1 MKSIRKIRKKVIAS
15 INNRGMQFL
24 ISVSFTLVALVGMAF
39 IGVFLYQSYGKAAE
53 EIIISDTQQLLNQV
67 EINLNSYL
75 RSMMRISDAMYYNVI
90 KNIDVDKDDMS
101 QALNLL
107 YEVNKDNLVSI
118 SCFSEDGELIGAAPV
133 GTMKKNTDIT
143 SQSWFTS
150 AKDKMENLHF
160 SELHVQNIF
169 ESSSSR
175 YYWVV
180 SLSRGVELTGNGKM
194 SGGILLVDMDF
205 SGIRQLFTKVN
216 TQDMGY
222 VYLVNTDGKII
233 YHPRQ
238 NLIFSNIL
246 KENNETAADYS
257 DGMHRESF
265 GGEERM
271 VMVKTV
277 GYTGWKIVS
286 VTPMQNFYKNF
297 GRTRVMAVM
306 IVFLAI
312 LVMIFANQFV
322 AVRVVQPLKNLE
334 DSIRGIG
341 AEQEGISLESATQIY
356 IGGSPEI
363 QHLGETI
370 RSMVSQLRRLTDDIV
385 REQEEKRKSELDAL
399 QSQINPHFLYNTLD
413 SIMWMVESEQ
423 YEDAISM
430 VQALGRLFRIS
441 LSKGKNII
449 TVGDELQH
457 AQSYLDIQK
466 YRYKNKFTS
475 YFEIEEG
482 IEKYKTIKLIIQ
494 PLIENAIYYGMEY
507 MDGDGEIHIR
517 AYTKEEDLLIEV
529 EDNGLGMPEDQVAV
543 LLTDDTRIR
552 SKGSGI
558 GIRNVHQRIQLY
570 FGKKYGLEII
580 SEPDEGTMVR
590 IHLPKTEEVEGK
602 NKEEGV

>member
-1 MKSIRKIRKKVIAS
+1 MKPIRKTWKKIIAG

-24 ISVSFTLVALVGMAF
+24 ISISFTLVALVGMAF
-39 IGVFLYQSYGKAAE
+39 IGVFLYQSYGKATE

-90 KNIDVDKDDMS
+90 KNIDLDEDDMS
-101 QALNLL
+101 QELNLL

-118 SCFSEDGELIGAAPV
+118 SCFSEEGELIGAAPV
-133 GTMKKNTDIT
+133 GTMKKDTDIT

-150 AKDKMENLHF
+150 ARDKMENLHF

-169 ESSSSR
+169 ESSNSR

-180 SLSRGVELTGNGKM
+180 SLSRGVELTGSGKM

-238 NLIFSNIL
+238 NLIFSNML
-246 KENNETAADYS
+246 EENNEAAAGYS
-257 DGMHRESF
+257 DGMHRETF
-265 GGEERM
+265 GGEDRM

-306 IVFLAI
+306 MILLSI
-312 LVMIFANQFV
+312 LVMIFANQFM

-341 AEQEGISLESATQIY
+341 AGQEGISLESATQIY
-356 IGGSPEI
+356 IGGPPEI

-370 RSMVSQLRRLTDDIV
+370 RSMVNQLRRLTDDIV

-449 TVGDELQH
+449 TIGDELQH
-457 AQSYLDIQK
+457 ARSYLDIQK

-482 IEKYKTIKLIIQ
+482 IERYKTIKLIIQ

-517 AYTKEEDLLIEV
+517 TYTKKDDLFIEV
-529 EDNGLGMPEDQVAV
+529 EDNGPGMPEDQVAV

-570 FGKKYGLEII
+570 FGKKYGLEIL

-590 IHLPKTEEVEGK
+590 IHLPKTEEVS
-602 NKEEGV
+602 KESKEGV

>member
-1 MKSIRKIRKKVIAS
+1 MKPVRKAWRSIVSA

-24 ISVSFTLVALVGMAF
+24 ISISFTLVALVGMGF
-39 IGVFLYQSYGKAAE
+39 IGVFLYQSYGRASE
-53 EIIISDTQQLLNQV
+53 DIVINDTQQLLNQV
-67 EINLNSYL
+67 EMNLNTYL
-75 RSMMRISDAMYYNVI
+75 RNMMRISDALYYNVI
-90 KNIDVDKDDMS
+90 KNIDLDEDDMS
-101 QALNLL
+101 QELNLL
-107 YEVNKDNLVSI
+107 YEVNKDNLVSLA
-118 SCFSEDGELIGAAPV
+118 CFSEDGELIGSAPV
-133 GTMKKNTDIT
+133 GMMKKNTDIT
-143 SQSWFTS
+143 AQNWFTS
-150 AKDKMENLHF
+150 AADKMENLHF

-169 ESSSSR
+169 ENSSNR
-175 YYWVV
+175 YYWVI
-180 SLSRGVELTGNGKM
+180 SLSRGVELTSSGKM
-194 SGGILLVDMDF
+194 SGGIVLVDMDF

-216 TQDMGY
+216 NLDLGY
-222 VYLVNTDGKII
+222 VYLINSDGKII
-233 YHPRQ
+233 YHPKQ
-238 NLIFSNIL
+238 NLIFSNMIQ
-246 KENNETAADYS
+246 ENNEIAATYG
-257 DGMHRESF
+257 DGLHKEVF
-265 GGEERM
+265 QGEGRM
-271 VMVKTV
+271 VTVKTV

-286 VTPMQNFYKNF
+286 VTPRESFYKNF

-306 IVFLAI
+306 IIILSI
-312 LVMIFANQFV
+312 LVMVFANQFV

-334 DSIRGIG
+334 DSLKGIG
-341 AEQEGISLESATQIY
+341 VDQEYMSVGQEPQIY

-370 RSMVSQLRRLTDDIV
+370 RSMVEQLRKLTDDIV

-457 AQSYLDIQK
+457 ARSYLDIQK

-475 YFEIEEG
+475 YFEVEEG

-507 MDGDGEIHIR
+507 MDGDGEIYIR
-517 AYTKEEDLLIEV
+517 AYTKGEDLFVEV
-529 EDNGLGMPEDQVAV
+529 EDNGPGMPSEQVEH
-543 LLTDDTRIR
+543 LLTDGTRSR

-558 GIRNVHQRIQLY
+558 GIKNVHQRIQLY
-570 FGKKYGLEII
+570 FGREYGLKIV
-580 SEPDEGTMVR
+580 SEPDEGTMVQ
-590 IHLPKTEEVEGK
+590 IHLPKTEEVAAE
-602 NKEEGV
+602 NKEGV